1 MACGGFVPNCRPTAD
16 SAGQFLNAY
25 RSLIS
30 PTWPLLAVHQS
41 ESDNCVHVAPFTPSL
56 QSIPCGSPF
65 HALSSARQPGF
76 SSPAACPSR
85 PISVFNPLYIGSGL
99 VQTLLSGMLGRS
111 IFAHASAFFRPST
124 PDRNLWFFSARALP
138 IETCGFSGVIRSDQ
152 DIRLTQQEFLRDHRG
167 TRKRR
172 ALSVNVDESKLQ
184 KG

>member
-30 PTWPLLAVHQS
+30 PTWPLLAFHQS
-41 ESDNCVHVAPFTPSL
+41 ESDNCVHVAPFTASL
-56 QSIPCGSPF
+56 QPIPCGSLF

-76 SSPAACPSR
+76 SSTAACPSR
-85 PISVFNPLYIGSGL
+85 PISAFNPLYIGSGL

-124 PDRNLWFFSARALP
+124 PDRNLWF
-138 IETCGFSGVIRSDQ
+138 IRPNPAQASLAICKHYAT
-152 DIRLTQQEFLRDHRG
+152 IRR
-167 TRKRR
+167 
-172 ALSVNVDESKLQ
+172 ESKVSLYRLVLTSRAS
-184 KG
+184 KLG

>member
-76 SSPAACPSR
+76 SSTAACPSR

-124 PDRNLWFFSARALP
+124 PDRNLWFTRIFARVRLARKHKLHRALR
-138 IETCGFSGVIRSDQ
+138 IVHHSGQ
-152 DIRLTQQEFLRDHRG
+152 PL
-167 TRKRR
+167 
-172 ALSVNVDESKLQ
+172 
-184 KG
+184 

>member
-76 SSPAACPSR
+76 SSTAACPSR

-124 PDRNLWFFSARALP
+124 PDRNLWFPR
-138 IETCGFSGVIRSDQ
+138 TYR
-152 DIRLTQQEFLRDHRG
+152 
-167 TRKRR
+167 RKPGKDSFCPANYVCCQWWNR
-172 ALSVNVDESKLQ
+172 
-184 KG
+184 